1 MAETLDEPLPR
12 LWSEPW
18 AAQAAVQA
26 EAVRTQMQVALAAE
40 PPDPR
45 RQAAADA
52 VEKLLAA
59 VDTATQAQG
68 RRRRRSLA
76 DRWRGGA
83 VEHAYQSLHAA
94 KIALVDLL
102 APEDLDAL
110 TPGVLAKLE
119 TCLPPEDVRRLK
131 FEALIRPNPRVDQRV
146 DRAQGRVRADVARHI
161 EARKRAQLKQ
171 AMEIAYDAADQL
183 HARVRGFRNVLL
195 AAAVF
200 MALFM
205 TALVVVVAR
214 YPDAMPLCFTPS
226 ITAPQATPNG
236 PATRTVC
243 PSGEDPPLAVPD
255 ADQPQ
260 HPEPGDVIIVA
271 GLGLLGGAL
280 AAAFAIRKLRG
291 SSTPYGVPLALT
303 WLKVPTGSLT
313 AVAGILLLGGN
324 FVPGLSELD
333 SQRQILAYALVFGYA
348 QQLAT
353 RFIDD
358 RAQSLLNSV
367 PSTDPEAKQPTPPTR
382 GELPATDVPPA
393 TDGGA
398 QELPEAVPAMVEPLG
413 PAGPAGRVG
422 PVDPAEP
429 VPEEP
434 QQTAVTEEA
443 EQDSPDQVEVTED
456 RSEDGVVDD
465 EDVTHQ
471 DEDEDAE
478 ELAGEAVEYDLGD
491 EKRGGA

>member
-26 EAVRTQMQVALAAE
+26 KAVRAQMQVALASE

-59 VDTATQAQG
+59 VDTATQAEG
-68 RRRRRSLA
+68 RRRRRGLL

-83 VEHAYQSLHAA
+83 VEQAYQSLHAA

-131 FEALIRPNPRVDQRV
+131 FEALIRPDLRADQRV
-146 DRAQGRVRADVARHI
+146 DRMQGRVRADAARHI

-171 AMEIAYDAADQL
+171 AMEIAYDASDQL

-205 TALVVVVAR
+205 TALVVVVAK
-214 YPDAMPLCFTPS
+214 YPDAMPLCFKPS
-226 ITAPQATPNG
+226 ITAPQTTPNG

-243 PSGEDPPLAVPD
+243 PSGEDPPSAAPGT
-255 ADQPQ
+255 DQPQ

-313 AVAGILLLGGN
+313 ALAGVLLLGGN

-333 SQRQILAYALVFGYA
+333 SQRQILAYALVLGYA

-367 PSTDPEAKQPTPPTR
+367 PSTDPEANQPTPPTR

-393 TDGGA
+393 TDDDP
-398 QELPEAVPAMVEPLG
+398 QDRPEAVPATVEPSG
-413 PAGPAGRVG
+413 TAGPAG
-422 PVDPAEP
+422 PAEP
-429 VPEEP
+429 VPEEL
-434 QQTAVTEEA
+434 QQVAVTEEA
-443 EQDSPDQVEVTED
+443 EQESPDQVEVTED
-456 RSEDGVVDD
+456 RSADGVVDD

>member
-1 MAETLDEPLPR
+1 
-12 LWSEPW
+12 
-18 AAQAAVQA
+18 
-26 EAVRTQMQVALAAE
+26 
-40 PPDPR
+40 
-45 RQAAADA
+45 
-52 VEKLLAA
+52 
-59 VDTATQAQG
+59 
-68 RRRRRSLA
+68 
-76 DRWRGGA
+76 
-83 VEHAYQSLHAA
+83 
-94 KIALVDLL
+94 
-102 APEDLDAL
+102 
-110 TPGVLAKLE
+110 VLAKLE

-146 DRAQGRVRADVARHI
+146 DPVRGRARADVARHI
-161 EARKRAQLKQ
+161 EVRKRAQLKQ
-171 AMEIAYDAADQL
+171 AMEIAYDASDQL
-183 HARVRGFRNVLL
+183 HQRVRGFRNVLL
-195 AAAVF
+195 AAAAF
-200 MALFM
+200 IALLM
-205 TALVVVVAR
+205 TALVVVVAK
-214 YPDAMPLCFTPS
+214 YPDAMPMCFKPS

-243 PSGEDPPLAVPD
+243 PSGEDPPQAVPD
-255 ADQPQ
+255 ADQQQ

-280 AAAFAIRKLRG
+280 AAAFAIRNLRG

-382 GELPATDVPPA
+382 GELPTTDVPPA
-393 TDGGA
+393 TDDGA
-398 QELPEAVPAMVEPLG
+398 QERSEALADTAEPVG
-413 PAGPAGRVG
+413 PAGPGGPAGSVE
-422 PVDPAEP
+422 PAEP
-429 VPEEP
+429 VSGEP

-443 EQDSPDQVEVTED
+443 EQETPDQVAAAED
-456 RSEDGVVDD
+456 RPDDGVVDD

-478 ELAGEAVEYDLGD
+478 ELAGETVDYDLGD
-491 EKRGGA
+491 EKQGGA